1 MIEQPSEANNIE
13 EPTNVAEKG
22 ERKAVDENGEFRLI
36 TKLSGGTL
44 CLELRHFDM
53 DAPCI
58 SCF

>member
-1 MIEQPSEANNIE
+1 MIEQPKQDIQPKED
-13 EPTNVAEKG
+13 TEKG
-22 ERKAVDENGEFRLI
+22 ERKAVDDSGEFRLI

-44 CLELRHFDM
+44 CLELKHFDM